1 MSSFSNRLRSTLV
14 QALTVVAV
22 ASGGL
27 GQAMAETRTVESAY
41 GPVQI
46 NGQPGRVVT
55 LYEGALDAALAVDA
69 NAVGAVI
76 TRGGSDVAEY
86 IKSEAGDIAIVGAP
100 AETNI
105 EAVIAARPD
114 LILAPPRI
122 NQQQVALLSRIAP
135 VVASNVPMFQ
145 PDSWER
151 ETRLFAKAMGREA
164 EAEKVIGQVKER
176 ISEVAQV
183 VSAKIPAGQRDAALV
198 RWMPQG
204 PLVMAEGL
212 FSASLLQAV
221 GFELTDKDLVKEGR
235 PHSEPLSLEN
245 LSSMDQSWVFLATL
259 NEDGDKAL
267 DAARKSPAFA
277 RLNAVQNDQVI
288 GVSGQLWT
296 SATGPLAALAILDD
310 IEAAVNAIQP

>member
-114 LILAPPRI
+114 LILPKKF
-122 NQQQVALLSRIAP
+122 LYS
-135 VVASNVPMFQ
+135 
-145 PDSWER
+145 
-151 ETRLFAKAMGREA
+151 KA
-164 EAEKVIGQVKER
+164 
-176 ISEVAQV
+176 
-183 VSAKIPAGQRDAALV
+183 
-198 RWMPQG
+198 
-204 PLVMAEGL
+204 
-212 FSASLLQAV
+212 
-221 GFELTDKDLVKEGR
+221 
-235 PHSEPLSLEN
+235 
-245 LSSMDQSWVFLATL
+245 
-259 NEDGDKAL
+259 
-267 DAARKSPAFA
+267 
-277 RLNAVQNDQVI
+277 
-288 GVSGQLWT
+288 
-296 SATGPLAALAILDD
+296 
-310 IEAAVNAIQP
+310 

>member
-1 MSSFSNRLRSTLV
+1 MSQLSNRLRSTLV

-22 ASGGL
+22 ASDDL

-76 TRGGSDVAEY
+76 TRGGSDLAEY

-105 EAVIAARPD
+105 EAVIAAQPD

-145 PDSWER
+145 PDSWEQ

-176 ISEVAQV
+176 ISEV
-183 VSAKIPAGQRDAALV
+183 D
-198 RWMPQG
+198 
-204 PLVMAEGL
+204 
-212 FSASLLQAV
+212 
-221 GFELTDKDLVKEGR
+221 
-235 PHSEPLSLEN
+235 
-245 LSSMDQSWVFLATL
+245 
-259 NEDGDKAL
+259 
-267 DAARKSPAFA
+267 RKST
-277 RLNAVQNDQVI
+277 RLNSSHVRISYAVF
-288 GVSGQLWT
+288 
-296 SATGPLAALAILDD
+296 
-310 IEAAVNAIQP
+310 